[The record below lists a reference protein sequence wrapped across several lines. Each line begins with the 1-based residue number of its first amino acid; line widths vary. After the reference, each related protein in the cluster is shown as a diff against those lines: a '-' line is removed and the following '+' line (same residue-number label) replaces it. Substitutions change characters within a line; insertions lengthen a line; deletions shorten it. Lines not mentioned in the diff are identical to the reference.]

1 MSNEKLT
8 KNKLDLLIEQMMSED
23 FSYNIKDEESW
34 KSALKKKYQVAS
46 TVTAKGKGDLEKD
59 ISSHKAIKDLARLND
74 PKDVFDTADL
84 QYILD
89 NVENVKVLNT
99 NTMRQLIALRYATND
114 DEIKDMVTKILDKRD
129 ELVQAKSLER
139 QSISQPQIRT
149 VSAAAEISPEEA
161 RYTGEIE
168 PLLDKIFAGKNPR
181 IEARMK
187 KLSQISKL
195 FFKAAGGDKRA
206 IKTLKDMEPTL
217 FLSYVMLMDY
227 FAEISKS
234 FDSGS
239 GAYLFEWFLA
249 MLAGGQVTG
258 KETGP
263 GGGMAAVDFKWKGG
277 KGSAKY
283 YATKSDIKQAATGFK
298 KGESVYYIVA
308 LKKQDIKQQG
318 ETSRGTSDPSK
329 ITLVDIYA
337 PTKKKIDDTTF
348 EISARKP
355 KEAKK
360 PKETKVDGVKR
371 ITLSK
376 PTDKVP
382 IGNNMGDLIATIYI
396 AQVPTKS
403 FRDMAYS
410 AVSSE
415 LTSMKQLLLSTFEG
429 FFKQLEIADNSC
441 RKYSISGKISDAN
454 ATFSAIDNSRDKF
467 EELVPKVNDEMK
479 ENKNNSI
486 KNLDKLIKEVILNKN
501 K

>member
-46 TVTAKGKGDLEKD
+46 TVAAKGKGDLEKD

-114 DEIKDMVTKILDKRD
+114 DEIKDMVTAILDKRD

-139 QSISQPQIRT
+139 QTISQPQIRT
-149 VSAAAEISPEEA
+149 VSAEEG

-187 KLSQISKL
+187 KVSQISKL

-227 FAEISKS
+227 FAEVSKS

-263 GGGMAAVDFKWKGG
+263 GGGMGAVDFKWKGG

-308 LKKQDIKQQG
+308 LKKQDIMQKG

-337 PTKKKIDDTTF
+337 PTIKKIDDTTF
-348 EISARKP
+348 EI
-355 KEAKK
+355 
-360 PKETKVDGVKR
+360 DGKR
-371 ITLSK
+371 IRLRK

-382 IGNNMGDLIATIYI
+382 IGNNMGDLVATVYV

-410 AVSSE
+410 AVSNE

-441 RKYSISGKISDAN
+441 RKYSISGEISDAN
-454 ATFSAIDNSRDKF
+454 ATFSAIDNSRDQF
-467 EELVPKVNDEMK
+467 EELVPKVNDELEMR

-486 KNLDKLIKEVILNKN
+486 KELDKLIKEVILNKN